1 MNTRWRERERN
12 RKGERQERDEEA
24 AGESEEGMVG
34 ERGPQEKAREV
45 SRTVSSNGRSKRS
58 IG

>member
-34 ERGPQEKAREV
+34 ERGPYIYYVFPCRCFRAY
-45 SRTVSSNGRSKRS
+45 S
-58 IG
+58 